1 MAFCGSCGAQVADG
15 TAFCPKCGKPV
26 AAAHGQ
32 SAPPP
37 ASQGSSA
44 SATAGMEEN
53 VASTLCY
60 SLGWITGIVF
70 LLIDKRH
77 TVRFH
82 AAQSIVVF
90 GITSILYWIIVS
102 VFGLEIAV
110 GRAFGGMPTGLLL
123 YYAICLVMLAAW
135 IFLMYKAYNKQ
146 MFRVPGAAD
155 IADSIAG
162 KVQS

>member
-1 MAFCGSCGAQVADG
+1 MAFCGSCGTQVADG
-15 TAFCPKCGKPV
+15 TAFCPKCGKAV

-32 SAPPP
+32 SSAP
-37 ASQGSSA
+37 ASQGNA
-44 SATAGMEEN
+44 APATAGLEEN
-53 VASTLCY
+53 VAGTLAY

-77 TVRFH
+77 SVRFH

-90 GITSILYWIIVS
+90 GLTSILYWIIIS
-102 VFGLEIAV
+102 VFGLEIAI
-110 GRAFGGMPTGLLL
+110 GRAGWGWSAGLLL
-123 YYAICLVMLAAW
+123 YYGICIVMLVAW
-135 IFLMYKAYNKQ
+135 IFLMYQAYNRK

>member
-15 TAFCPKCGKPV
+15 TAFCPKCGKAV

-32 SAPPP
+32 STPPP
-37 ASQGSSA
+37 ASHGSSA
-44 SATAGMEEN
+44 PATAGMEEN

-60 SLGWITGIVF
+60 ALGWVTGIIF

-90 GITSILYWIIVS
+90 GALSIVYWIIAS
-102 VFGLEIAV
+102 VFGVEIAV
-110 GRAFGGMPTGLLL
+110 GRAFGGMPTGLIL
-123 YYAICLVMLAAW
+123 YYAISLVMLAAW
-135 IFLMYKAYNKQ
+135 IYLMYAAYSKK
-146 MFRVPGAAD
+146 MVRIPGAAD
-155 IADSIAG
+155 LADSIAG
-162 KVQS
+162 KVQA